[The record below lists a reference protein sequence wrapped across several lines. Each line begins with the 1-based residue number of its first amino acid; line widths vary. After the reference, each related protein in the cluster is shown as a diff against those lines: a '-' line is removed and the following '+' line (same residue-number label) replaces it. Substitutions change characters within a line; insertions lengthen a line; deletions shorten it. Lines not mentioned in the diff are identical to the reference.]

1 MLEGSTGYCRARLDS
16 GDGIFVALWD
26 STSWGS
32 AEQSLVGTMKPGL
45 FKNYYGAG
53 TCRGP

>member
-1 MLEGSTGYCRARLDS
+1 MPEGMTGCCRAGLDS
-16 GDGIFVALWD
+16 GDGIFTALRD

-32 AEQSLVGTMKPGL
+32 VEQSLVGTMKPGL
-45 FKNYYGAG
+45 FKDYYGAG